1 MLVHL
6 YCEVRLAA
14 AQRFVAVAFAMVA
27 VDVGEGLGSRPVFN
41 SALDWLFDY
50 FAADW
55 LS

>member
-27 VDVGEGLGSRPVFN
+27 VDVEGRLGI
-41 SALDWLFDY
+41 
-50 FAADW
+50 
-55 LS
+55 